1 MPVVQHDRLRGLI
14 EKLLLGAGA
23 TAEEAPIVAR
33 HSVAANLAGH
43 DSHGVIMIPTYI
55 DRVDNG
61 DIVPGAPFEVR
72 QESATSTVVDGNW
85 GWGYVVSER
94 ATKMTIEKAKKSNV
108 AATTIVQQSHVGRVA
123 AYPLMAAREG
133 LIAIM
138 TADSGR
144 GPKAVAPF
152 GGREARLGTNPICIA
167 VPSALA
173 EPLVVDMA
181 TSAVAAGKVNLAKAK
196 GVSIPEGWIVD
207 KDGNPTTDPNLFGKG
222 GDGAVLL
229 PLGGPE
235 GHKGYSLAVM
245 VEILSA
251 LLPGLGF
258 GVSPTGRHNDGCFLA
273 MFNVE
278 AFRPLETFKAEV
290 AEFAEYL
297 KDSKPA
303 KGFTEVLYPG
313 EVELRTEAK
322 RRAEG
327 VPVDDTTWGKL
338 KALGEK
344 YGCADEFAD

>member
-1 MPVVQHDRLRGLI
+1 MPTVNHDVLRGLI
-14 EKLLLGAGA
+14 ERLLLGAGA
-23 TAEEAPIVAR
+23 KADEAPIIAR

-55 DRVDNG
+55 ARVDSG
-61 DIVPGAPFEVR
+61 DIVPGAPWEIK
-72 QESATSTVVDGNW
+72 QETATSTVVDGNW
-85 GWGYVVSER
+85 GWGYAVSER
-94 ATKMTIEKAKKSNV
+94 ATKLTIEKAKTSQM
-108 AATTIVQQSHVGRVA
+108 AATTIVQQSHIGRVA

-133 LIAIM
+133 MIAIM

-152 GGREARLGTNPICIA
+152 GGREPRLGTNPICIA
-167 VPSALA
+167 VPSAKGEA
-173 EPLVVDMA
+173 LVVDMA

-196 GVSIPEGWIVD
+196 DVAIPEGWIVD
-207 KDGNPTTDPNLFGKG
+207 GEGRPTTDPHQFGK
-222 GDGAVLL
+222 GAVLL

-235 GHKGYSLAVM
+235 GHKGYSLGVM

-273 MFNVE
+273 CFNVE
-278 AFRPLETFKAEV
+278 AFRPLETFKQEV
-290 AEFAEYL
+290 AEFADYL
-297 KDSKPA
+297 KDTKPA
-303 KGFTEVLYPG
+303 VGFEEVLYPG

-327 VPVDDTTWGKL
+327 IPVDDTTWGKL
-338 KALGEK
+338 KGLGEK
-344 YGCADEFAD
+344 YGFGDVFNV

>member
-1 MPVVQHDRLRGLI
+1 MPIVQHDRLRGLI
-14 EKLLLGAGA
+14 EKLLRGAGA
-23 TAEEAPIVAR
+23 NEVEAETVSR

-55 DRVDNG
+55 NRVDIG
-61 DIVPGAPFEVR
+61 HIVPGAPWEIK
-72 QESATSTVVDGNW
+72 QETATSTVVDGNW
-85 GWGYVVSER
+85 GFGYVVSER
-94 ATKMTIEKAKKSNV
+94 ATRLTIEKAKKSQV
-108 AATTIVQQSHVGRVA
+108 AATTIVQQSHIGRVA

-133 LIAIM
+133 MIAIM

-152 GGREARLGTNPICIA
+152 GGREARLGTNPISIA
-167 VPSALA
+167 VPSAKGDA
-173 EPLVVDMA
+173 LVVDMA

-196 GVSIPEGWIVD
+196 NAAIPEGWIVD
-207 KDGNPTTDPNLFGKG
+207 GEGKPTTDPHQFGK
-222 GDGAVLL
+222 GAVLL

-273 MFNVE
+273 CFNVE
-278 AFRPLETFKAEV
+278 AFRPLETFKQEV
-290 AEFAEYL
+290 AEFADYL
-297 KDSKPA
+297 KDTKPA
-303 KGFTEVLYPG
+303 AGFEEVLYPG

-327 VPVDDTTWGKL
+327 IPVDDTTWGKL
-338 KALGEK
+338 KGLGEK
-344 YGCADEFAD
+344 YGFGDEFNV

>member
-1 MPVVQHDRLRGLI
+1 MPTINPDRLRGLI

-23 TAEEAPIVAR
+23 KAEEAPIIAR
-33 HSVAANLAGH
+33 HSVSANLVGH

-55 DRVDNG
+55 DRVDKG
-61 DIVPGAPFEVR
+61 DIVPGAPWEIK
-72 QESATSTVVDGNW
+72 QETATSTVVDGNW

-94 ATKMTIEKAKKSNV
+94 ATKYTIEKAKKNQV
-108 AATTIVQQSHVGRVA
+108 AATTIVQQSHIGRVG
-123 AYPLMAAREG
+123 AYPQMCAREG

-152 GGREARLGTNPICIA
+152 GGREPRLGTNPISIA
-167 VPSALA
+167 VPSAKGEA
-173 EPLVVDMA
+173 LVVDMA

-196 GVSIPEGWIVD
+196 NVAIPEGWIVD
-207 KDGNPTTDPNLFGKG
+207 KDGNPTTDPHLFGQG
-222 GDGAVLL
+222 GKGAVLL

-235 GHKGYSLAVM
+235 GHKGYSLSAM

-273 MFNVE
+273 CFNVE
-278 AFRPLETFKAEV
+278 AFRPLEQFKQEV
-290 AEFAEYL
+290 AEFSEYL
-297 KDSKPA
+297 KDTKPA
-303 KGFTEVLYPG
+303 AGFDEVLYPG
-313 EVELRTEAK
+313 EIELRTEAK

-327 VPVDDTTWGKL
+327 IPVDDTTWGKL
-338 KALGEK
+338 SALGEK
-344 YGCADEFAD
+344 YGFGDEFKV